1 MGLFGI
7 SRELQFWDCNHG
19 EPPARSHM
27 AKEGECFYRAEKE
40 VGRDR
45 VNKESM
51 ASLWL
56 IPCQER
62 RGVFLLVVE
71 LCYSDRAWER
81 PLLASQL
88 YLTEISV
95 HYFYR
100 HQRKPYFEKIHAPPT
115 LIAALFTIAKTWMQ
129 PKCPSTKEGI
139 EKLWYIYTMEYYWA
153 IRRMK

>member
-1 MGLFGI
+1 MSLFGI

-51 ASLWL
+51 ASHRLV
-56 IPCQER
+56 PCQER
-62 RGVFLLVVE
+62 RGVFLLVAW

-100 HQRKPYFEKIHAPPT
+100 HQRKPYFEKIHAPPP
-115 LIAALFTIAKTWMQ
+115 LIAALFTIAKTWIQ
-129 PKCPSTKEGI
+129 PKGPSTEEGI
-139 EKLWYIYTMEYYWA
+139 EKMWYIYTMEYYWA